1 MRYLIGLMAVTLIGC
16 ASAASSPIAGQG
28 NSRQIEGWRAEG
40 DGPASPLFVGHWNNE
55 DLSKETQPA
64 ALDVHSDG
72 SFAIVSHDG
81 DHSSG
86 KWTATSKTSAT
97 FTEAEDPE
105 VVTGQLSG
113 NDEMIV
119 MAAGEPPLKF
129 KRQR

>member
-1 MRYLIGLMAVTLIGC
+1 MRYLIGLIAMTLIGC
-16 ASAASSPIAGQG
+16 ASPASPPIAGQG
-28 NSRQIEGWRAEG
+28 NSHPLPAGHAED
-40 DGPASPLFVGHWNNE
+40 DGPASPSFVGHWNNE
-55 DLSKETQPA
+55 DPSKETQPA
-64 ALDVHSDG
+64 ALDFHSDG

-97 FTEAEDPE
+97 LTEEDDPE

-113 NDEMIV
+113 NDEMVIT
-119 MAAGEPPLKF
+119 AADEPPLKF